1 MIQYDPRFFVKHMI
15 QYDLPSGKRLHNYGK
30 SPFCSWANQLFLWPC
45 SIAFCMFTKGFH
57 HRLWGFPTYEGL
69 LTIKNQFLTS
79 GLRPQVL
86 PNNPRKAWFSRGFMI
101 LYIGNIRTG
110 VFFCREGIAT
120 YNRQLLIGGLE
131 HEFYFP

>member
-1 MIQYDPRFFVKHMI
+1 
-15 QYDLPSGKRLHNYGK
+15 
-30 SPFCSWANQLFLWPC
+30 
-45 SIAFCMFTKGFH
+45 MFTKGFH

-79 GLRPQVL
+79 SLRPQVL